1 MTRTLMILRHAKS
14 SWKDKS
20 LRDFDRPLKKK
31 GQQTAKLIGKI
42 IRHADCAPDIILSSP
57 AERAKETT
65 AMVALHS
72 HYNGPVEYVESLYMG
87 EPGDYIRA
95 LQELPVEIKSA
106 MVVGHNPG
114 LEALLQLLEGKVN
127 ALSTGAL
134 AVLNLELTDW
144 QDLNSSTVGKL
155 SQFWDPDE
163 IDLEEIEEEMAKEK
177 KEKEKKD
184 KKDKKD
190 KKKDK
195 K

>member
-1 MTRTLMILRHAKS
+1 
-14 SWKDKS
+14 
-20 LRDFDRPLKKK
+20 
-31 GQQTAKLIGKI
+31 
-42 IRHADCAPDIILSSP
+42 
-57 AERAKETT
+57 
-65 AMVALHS
+65 
-72 HYNGPVEYVESLYMG
+72 MG